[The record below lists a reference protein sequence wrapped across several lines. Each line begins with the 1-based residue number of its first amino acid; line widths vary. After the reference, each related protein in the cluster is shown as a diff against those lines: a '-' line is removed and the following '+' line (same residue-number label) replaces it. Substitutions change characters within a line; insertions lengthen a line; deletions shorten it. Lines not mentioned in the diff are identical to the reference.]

1 MTDIKWCEIFKTGIH
16 TDSNGNTKNWTV
28 EDLKKIE
35 NNFQEKNK
43 DVPICCGHPKTN
55 SPAYGWVDKLKIAG
69 ESLFAAYKNVQ
80 PEFKEAVQ
88 KGLFK
93 TRSISLTPDLVLRH
107 VAFLGGQA
115 PAVKGLEQFCFET
128 PTPDEAD
135 IIINFN
141 ANVETKIKGD
151 LMDEKTQKELDI
163 KNQRIQELEAE
174 LEKRKQEK
182 LIKEFEDFCDEAVK
196 NGNILPVE
204 RENVMNI
211 LQACSKE
218 TLNFEDG
225 AEKRAE
231 DIFKSF
237 INGLKRIDFEE
248 TATQKNV
255 VISDNSIDFQ
265 SADSIRQ
272 GIILVQK
279 EYKDKGVDLTA
290 QQALEILEN
299 KE

>member
-55 SPAYGWVDKLKIAG
+55 SPAYGWVDKLKISG

-128 PTPDEAD
+128 PDEAD
-135 IIINFN
+135 ITINFN
-141 ANVETKIKGD
+141 ANVETKIRGD
-151 LMDEKTQKELDI
+151 LMDENAQKELDI
-163 KNQRIQELEAE
+163 KNQRIEELEAE

-196 NGNILPVE
+196 NGKILPVE
-204 RENVMNI
+204 RESVMNI

-225 AEKRAE
+225 VEKRAE

-255 VISDNSIDFQ
+255 VYDNSVDFQ

-272 GIILVQK
+272 GIILVQN
-279 EYKDKGVDLTA
+279 EYKQKGIELSA
-290 QQALEILEN
+290 QEALSVLEK